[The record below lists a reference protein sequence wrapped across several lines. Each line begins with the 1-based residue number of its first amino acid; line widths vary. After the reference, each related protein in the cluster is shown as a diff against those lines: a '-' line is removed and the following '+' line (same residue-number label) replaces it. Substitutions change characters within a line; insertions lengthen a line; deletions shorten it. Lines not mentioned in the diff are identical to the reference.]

1 MKSMTTNIIDFI
13 CFAENFIWKK
23 HSKKLGF
30 VDNWFKIC
38 V

>member
-23 HSKKLGF
+23 IFKKIGS
-30 VDNWFKIC
+30 VDN
-38 V
+38 